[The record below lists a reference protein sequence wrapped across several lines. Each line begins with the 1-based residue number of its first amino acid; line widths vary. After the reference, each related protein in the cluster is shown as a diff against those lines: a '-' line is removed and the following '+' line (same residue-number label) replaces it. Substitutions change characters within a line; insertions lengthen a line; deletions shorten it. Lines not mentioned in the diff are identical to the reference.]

1 MSTPTIVLK
10 ATRVTTMYV
19 KETDETKLV
28 VSAFRPDGKSITAL
42 QSIGTNPFHMD
53 IEDETGEFTTG
64 AKWLCREVIVADDRK
79 ALNLLIVKA

>member
-19 KETDETKLV
+19 KLGDESKLV
-28 VSAFRPDGKSITAL
+28 VSAFRPDGKSVTAL
-42 QSIGTNPFHMD
+42 QGVGKAPFHMD
-53 IEDETGEFTTG
+53 IDDETGEFTTG
-64 AKWLCREVIVADDRK
+64 AKWICEQVVVADDRK